1 MVGRRS
7 TLLKMNTN
15 LIERMDM
22 KMSDNGYT
30 IETRERLNEA
40 TRKLKAKIDHYRDTI
55 PLTPKGIKKCLNL
68 PDDWDAQAVEEN
80 WTTATEVLLAI
91 PLACQLGKQTLYRL
105 WGIGTLAL
113 TLQLDDTM
121 EAVNNFGDALMDAVN
136 EIEQEKNND

>member
-1 MVGRRS
+1 
-7 TLLKMNTN
+7 
-15 LIERMDM
+15 
-22 KMSDNGYT
+22 MSDNGYT

-40 TRKLKAKIDHYRDTI
+40 TRKLKAKIDHYRDAI
-55 PLTPKGIKKCLNL
+55 PLTPKGIEKCLNL

-91 PLACQLGKQTLYRL
+91 PLACQVGKQTLYRL
-105 WGIGTLAL
+105 WGIGVLTF

-121 EAVNNFGDALMDAVN
+121 EAVNDFGDALVDAVS

>member
-40 TRKLKAKIDHYRDTI
+40 TRKLKVKVDHYRDVV
-55 PLTPKGIKKCLNL
+55 PLTQAGIEKCLNL

-80 WTTATEVLLAI
+80 WTTATEVLLAV
-91 PLACQLGKQTLYRL
+91 PLACQLGKQTLYRRR
-105 WGIGTLAL
+105 GIEAVTLII
-113 TLQLDDTM
+113 QLDDTV
-121 EAVNNFGDALMDAVN
+121 EAVNNFEDALRDAVN
-136 EIEQEKNND
+136 ENEQEKTDD